1 MPRTSSLAI
10 ITYPRTES
18 SSQAASPTSPQSAPL
33 VSGTG
38 SFNGSN
44 IEEDTETKTLPAQPQ
59 PPSSPRQPK
68 SFFPIHRTGK
78 SFIAQGSAH
87 DQRQISQSMSTNN
100 LNTGPT
106 CLKPYS
112 QSPESSTTSLVV
124 QGNNEELETASVT
137 TGMP

>member
-18 SSQAASPTSPQSAPL
+18 SSQAASPTSPQSPPL
-33 VSGTG
+33 VSGIG
-38 SFNGSN
+38 SLNGSN
-44 IEEDTETKTLPAQPQ
+44 IDEDTETNTLPAQPQ

-68 SFFPIHRTGK
+68 LFFPIHRPGK
-78 SFIAQGSAH
+78 SFRAQGSGY
-87 DQRQISQSMSTNN
+87 DQRQIPQSVSTNN
-100 LNTGPT
+100 LNTGHI

-112 QSPESSTTSLVV
+112 QSPNSSTTSLVV
-124 QGNNEELETASVT
+124 QGNNEQSETASVT